1 MPSAS
6 PPTGA
11 IPKPAA
17 EQSVYARATSA
28 PSGYLRA
35 PAPAP
40 VPASAPLA
48 SFGAPAA
55 SNAASVSV
63 TGSRIMAA
71 PGGPAADAPTD
82 AARAQAWLNVIDEML
97 KAELRQ
103 DALAEWTKFRH
114 AYPDYPVPETLR
126 ARIKAVQQ

>member
-1 MPSAS
+1 M
-6 PPTGA
+6 
-11 IPKPAA
+11 PKPAA

-35 PAPAP
+35 PAPPPMPAP
-40 VPASAPLA
+40 APLA
-48 SFGAPAA
+48 SFGAPAT

-71 PGGPAADAPTD
+71 PGGPAADAPAD
-82 AARAQAWLNVIDEML
+82 AARAQAWLNLIDEML

-103 DALAEWTKFRH
+103 DALAEWTKFRQ
-114 AYPDYPVPETLR
+114 AYPNYPVPETLR
-126 ARIKAVQQ
+126 AKIKTMQE